1 MKNMS
6 FKKDPGKKYDENAR
20 NVAKRKC
27 FIIYLVAAYILY
39 QSYGIIQSKLQNE
52 TTMSWAG
59 VVVGAGILIVGSLAV
74 AVIATLRMGRE
85 LAASEITEEAVKD
98 ENDGYTEEAAA
109 QNEIRDFESDEETA
123 AANNPENNEED
134 TDQKPQGNEENDP
147 KNPVNE

>member
-59 VVVGAGILIVGSLAV
+59 AVVGAGILIVGSLAV

-98 ENDGYTEEAAA
+98 EIKYS
-109 QNEIRDFESDEETA
+109 ESNEETA

-134 TDQKPQGNEENDP
+134 TDQKPQDNEENDP

>member
-1 MKNMS
+1 MKHMS

-85 LAASEITEEAVKD
+85 LAASEITEEAVK
-98 ENDGYTEEAAA
+98 
-109 QNEIRDFESDEETA
+109 NEIKNSESDEETV
-123 AANNPENNEED
+123 AANDPENNEED
-134 TDQKPQGNEENDP
+134 TDQNSQGNEENAP

>member
-59 VVVGAGILIVGSLAV
+59 AVVGAGILIVGSLAV

-98 ENDGYTEEAAA
+98 EIKNS
-109 QNEIRDFESDEETA
+109 ESDEETV
-123 AANNPENNEED
+123 AANDPENNEED
-134 TDQKPQGNEENDP
+134 TDQNSQGNEENAP

>member
-1 MKNMS
+1 MS

-59 VVVGAGILIVGSLAV
+59 AVVGAGILIVGSLTV

-85 LAASEITEEAVKD
+85 LAASEITEEAVK
-98 ENDGYTEEAAA
+98 
-109 QNEIRDFESDEETA
+109 NEIKNSESDEKTV
-123 AANNPENNEED
+123 AANDPENNEED
-134 TDQKPQGNEENDP
+134 TDQNSQGNEENAP

>member
-1 MKNMS
+1 MS

-85 LAASEITEEAVKD
+85 LAASEITEEAVK
-98 ENDGYTEEAAA
+98 
-109 QNEIRDFESDEETA
+109 NEIKNSESDEETV

>member
-85 LAASEITEEAVKD
+85 LAASEITEEAVK
-98 ENDGYTEEAAA
+98 
-109 QNEIRDFESDEETA
+109 NEIKNSESDEETV
-123 AANNPENNEED
+123 AANDPENNEED
-134 TDQKPQGNEENDP
+134 TDQNS
-147 KNPVNE
+147 

>member
-59 VVVGAGILIVGSLAV
+59 AVVGAGILIVGSLAV

-85 LAASEITEEAVKD
+85 LAASEITEEAVK
-98 ENDGYTEEAAA
+98 
-109 QNEIRDFESDEETA
+109 NEIKNSESDEETV
-123 AANNPENNEED
+123 AANDPENNEED
-134 TDQKPQGNEENDP
+134 TDQNSQGNEENAP

>member
-1 MKNMS
+1 MYIHLMQTLHMKNMS

-59 VVVGAGILIVGSLAV
+59 AVVGAGILIVGSLAV

-85 LAASEITEEAVKD
+85 LAASEITEEAVK
-98 ENDGYTEEAAA
+98 
-109 QNEIRDFESDEETA
+109 NEIKNSESDEETV
-123 AANNPENNEED
+123 AANDPENNEED
-134 TDQKPQGNEENDP
+134 TDQNSQGNEENAP

>member
-1 MKNMS
+1 MS

-27 FIIYLVAAYILY
+27 FIIYLVVAYILY

-59 VVVGAGILIVGSLAV
+59 AIVGAGILVVGSLAV

-85 LAASEITEEAVKD
+85 LAAREITEETV
-98 ENDGYTEEAAA
+98 EA
-109 QNEIRDFESDEETA
+109 D
-123 AANNPENNEED
+123 NPETNEEDIDQNPQINEED
-134 TDQKPQGNEENDP
+134 TDQNSQSNEGNVVQNPEN
-147 KNPVNE
+147 E

>member
-59 VVVGAGILIVGSLAV
+59 AVVGAGILIVGSLAV

-85 LAASEITEEAVKD
+85 LAASEITEEAVK
-98 ENDGYTEEAAA
+98 
-109 QNEIRDFESDEETA
+109 NEIKNSESDEKTV
-123 AANNPENNEED
+123 AANDPENNEED
-134 TDQKPQGNEENDP
+134 TDQNSQGNEENAP

>member
-1 MKNMS
+1 MS

-59 VVVGAGILIVGSLAV
+59 AVVGAGILIVGSLAV

-85 LAASEITEEAVKD
+85 LAASEITEEAVK
-98 ENDGYTEEAAA
+98 
-109 QNEIRDFESDEETA
+109 NEIKNSESDEETV
-123 AANNPENNEED
+123 AANDSENNEED
-134 TDQKPQGNEENDP
+134 TDPNSQGNEENAP

>member
-1 MKNMS
+1 MS
-6 FKKDPGKKYDENAR
+6 FKKDPEKKYDENAR

-59 VVVGAGILIVGSLAV
+59 AVVGAGILIVGSLAV

-85 LAASEITEEAVKD
+85 LAASEITEEAVK
-98 ENDGYTEEAAA
+98 
-109 QNEIRDFESDEETA
+109 NEIKNSESDEETV
-123 AANNPENNEED
+123 AANDPENNEED
-134 TDQKPQGNEENDP
+134 TDQNSQGNEENAP

>member
-6 FKKDPGKKYDENAR
+6 FKKDPEKKYDENAR

-59 VVVGAGILIVGSLAV
+59 AVVGAGILIVGSLAV

-85 LAASEITEEAVKD
+85 LAASEITEEAVK
-98 ENDGYTEEAAA
+98 
-109 QNEIRDFESDEETA
+109 NEIKNSESDEETV
-123 AANNPENNEED
+123 AANDPENNEED
-134 TDQKPQGNEENDP
+134 TDQNSQGNEENAP

>member
-85 LAASEITEEAVKD
+85 LAASEITEEAVK
-98 ENDGYTEEAAA
+98 
-109 QNEIRDFESDEETA
+109 NEIKNSESDEETV
-123 AANNPENNEED
+123 AANDPENNEED
-134 TDQKPQGNEENDP
+134 TDQNSQGNEENAP
-147 KNPVNE
+147 KNPANE

>member
-1 MKNMS
+1 MS

-27 FIIYLVAAYILY
+27 FIIYLVVAYILY

-59 VVVGAGILIVGSLAV
+59 AIVGAGILVVGSLAV

-85 LAASEITEEAVKD
+85 LAASEITEETV
-98 ENDGYTEEAAA
+98 EA
-109 QNEIRDFESDEETA
+109 D
-123 AANNPENNEED
+123 NPETNEEDIDQNPHINEED
-134 TDQKPQGNEENDP
+134 TDQNSQSNEGNVVQNPEN
-147 KNPVNE
+147 E

>member
-1 MKNMS
+1 MS

-27 FIIYLVAAYILY
+27 FIIYLVVAYILY

-59 VVVGAGILIVGSLAV
+59 AIVGAGILVVGSLAV

-85 LAASEITEEAVKD
+85 LAASEITEETV
-98 ENDGYTEEAAA
+98 EA
-109 QNEIRDFESDEETA
+109 D
-123 AANNPENNEED
+123 NPETNEEDIDQNPQINEED
-134 TDQKPQGNEENDP
+134 TDQKSQSGEGNVVQDPEN
-147 KNPVNE
+147 E

>member
-27 FIIYLVAAYILY
+27 FIIYLVVAYILY

-59 VVVGAGILIVGSLAV
+59 AIVGAGILVVGSLAV

-85 LAASEITEEAVKD
+85 LAASEITEETV
-98 ENDGYTEEAAA
+98 EA
-109 QNEIRDFESDEETA
+109 D
-123 AANNPENNEED
+123 NPETNEEDIDQNPQINEED
-134 TDQKPQGNEENDP
+134 TDQNSQSNEGNVVQNPEN
-147 KNPVNE
+147 E

>member
-1 MKNMS
+1 MCIR
-6 FKKDPGKKYDENAR
+6 DRKYDENAR

-85 LAASEITEEAVKD
+85 LAASEITEEAVK
-98 ENDGYTEEAAA
+98 
-109 QNEIRDFESDEETA
+109 NEIKNSESDEETV
-123 AANNPENNEED
+123 AANDPENNEED
-134 TDQKPQGNEENDP
+134 TDQNSQGNEENAP

>member
-59 VVVGAGILIVGSLAV
+59 AVVGAGILIVGSLAV

-85 LAASEITEEAVKD
+85 LAASEITEEAVK
-98 ENDGYTEEAAA
+98 
-109 QNEIRDFESDEETA
+109 NEIKNFESNEETA

>member
-1 MKNMS
+1 MS

-85 LAASEITEEAVKD
+85 LAASEITEEAVK
-98 ENDGYTEEAAA
+98 
-109 QNEIRDFESDEETA
+109 NEIKNSESDEETV
-123 AANNPENNEED
+123 AANDPENNEED
-134 TDQKPQGNEENDP
+134 TDQNSQGNEENAP

>member
-27 FIIYLVAAYILY
+27 FIIYLVVAYILY

-59 VVVGAGILIVGSLAV
+59 AIVGAGILVVGSLAV

-85 LAASEITEEAVKD
+85 LAASEITEETV
-98 ENDGYTEEAAA
+98 EA
-109 QNEIRDFESDEETA
+109 D
-123 AANNPENNEED
+123 NPETNEEDIDQNPQINEED
-134 TDQKPQGNEENDP
+134 TDQNSQSNEGNVVQNLEN
-147 KNPVNE
+147 E

>member
-1 MKNMS
+1 MQNMS

-85 LAASEITEEAVKD
+85 LAASEITEEAVK
-98 ENDGYTEEAAA
+98 
-109 QNEIRDFESDEETA
+109 NEIKNSESDEEA
-123 AANNPENNEED
+123 VAANDPENNEED
-134 TDQKPQGNEENDP
+134 TDQNSQGNEENAP

>member
-6 FKKDPGKKYDENAR
+6 FIKDPGKKYDENAR

-85 LAASEITEEAVKD
+85 LAASEITEEAVK
-98 ENDGYTEEAAA
+98 
-109 QNEIRDFESDEETA
+109 NEIKNSESDEETV
-123 AANNPENNEED
+123 AANDPENNEED
-134 TDQKPQGNEENDP
+134 TDQNSQGNEENAP

>member
-1 MKNMS
+1 MS

-27 FIIYLVAAYILY
+27 FIIYLVVAYILY

-59 VVVGAGILIVGSLAV
+59 AIVGAGILVVGSLAV

-85 LAASEITEEAVKD
+85 LAASEITEEAV
-98 ENDGYTEEAAA
+98 EA
-109 QNEIRDFESDEETA
+109 D
-123 AANNPENNEED
+123 NPENNEED
-134 TDQKPQGNEENDP
+134 TDQNPQSNEEDASQSPEN
-147 KNPVNE
+147 K

>member
-1 MKNMS
+1 MS
-6 FKKDPGKKYDENAR
+6 FIKDPGKKYDENAR

-85 LAASEITEEAVKD
+85 LAASEITEEAVK
-98 ENDGYTEEAAA
+98 
-109 QNEIRDFESDEETA
+109 NEIKNSESDEETV
-123 AANNPENNEED
+123 AANDPENNEED
-134 TDQKPQGNEENDP
+134 TDQNSQGNEENAP

>member
-27 FIIYLVAAYILY
+27 FIIYLVVAYILY

-59 VVVGAGILIVGSLAV
+59 AIVGAGILVVGSLAV

-85 LAASEITEEAVKD
+85 LAASEITEETV
-98 ENDGYTEEAAA
+98 EA
-109 QNEIRDFESDEETA
+109 D
-123 AANNPENNEED
+123 NPETNEEDIDQNPQINEED
-134 TDQKPQGNEENDP
+134 TDQNSQSNEGNVVQ
-147 KNPVNE
+147 NP

>member
-85 LAASEITEEAVKD
+85 LAASEITEEAVKK
-98 ENDGYTEEAAA
+98 
-109 QNEIRDFESDEETA
+109 EIKNSESDEETV
-123 AANNPENNEED
+123 AANDPENNEED
-134 TDQKPQGNEENDP
+134 TDQNSQGNEENAP

>member
-1 MKNMS
+1 MS

-27 FIIYLVAAYILY
+27 FIIYLVVAYILY

-59 VVVGAGILIVGSLAV
+59 AIVGAGILVVGSLAV

-85 LAASEITEEAVKD
+85 LAASEITEETV
-98 ENDGYTEEAAA
+98 EA
-109 QNEIRDFESDEETA
+109 D
-123 AANNPENNEED
+123 NPETNEEDIDQNPQINEED
-134 TDQKPQGNEENDP
+134 TEQNSQSNEGNVVQNPEN
-147 KNPVNE
+147 E

>member
-85 LAASEITEEAVKD
+85 LAASEITEEAVK
-98 ENDGYTEEAAA
+98 
-109 QNEIRDFESDEETA
+109 NEIKNSESDEETVV
-123 AANNPENNEED
+123 ANDPENNEED
-134 TDQKPQGNEENDP
+134 TDQNSQGNEENAP

>member
-1 MKNMS
+1 MS

-27 FIIYLVAAYILY
+27 FIIYLVVAYILY

-59 VVVGAGILIVGSLAV
+59 AIVGAGILVVGSLAV

-85 LAASEITEEAVKD
+85 LAASEITEETV
-98 ENDGYTEEAAA
+98 EA
-109 QNEIRDFESDEETA
+109 D
-123 AANNPENNEED
+123 NPENNEED
-134 TDQKPQGNEENDP
+134 TNLNPQSNEEDALRNS
-147 KNPVNE
+147 VNE

>member
-1 MKNMS
+1 MS

-59 VVVGAGILIVGSLAV
+59 AVVGAGILIVGSLAV

-85 LAASEITEEAVKD
+85 LAASEITEEAVK
-98 ENDGYTEEAAA
+98 
-109 QNEIRDFESDEETA
+109 NEIKNSESDEETV
-123 AANNPENNEED
+123 AANDPENNEED
-134 TDQKPQGNEENDP
+134 TDQNSQGNEENVP

>member
-1 MKNMS
+1 MS

-27 FIIYLVAAYILY
+27 FIIYLVVAYILY

-59 VVVGAGILIVGSLAV
+59 AIVGAGILVVGSLAV

-85 LAASEITEEAVKD
+85 LAASEITEETV
-98 ENDGYTEEAAA
+98 EA
-109 QNEIRDFESDEETA
+109 D
-123 AANNPENNEED
+123 NPENNEED
-134 TDQKPQGNEENDP
+134 IDQNPQSNEKDASQNSEN
-147 KNPVNE
+147 E

>member
-27 FIIYLVAAYILY
+27 FIIYLVVAYILY

-59 VVVGAGILIVGSLAV
+59 AIVGAGILVVGSLAV

-85 LAASEITEEAVKD
+85 LAASEITEETV
-98 ENDGYTEEAAA
+98 EA
-109 QNEIRDFESDEETA
+109 D
-123 AANNPENNEED
+123 NPETNEED
-134 TDQKPQGNEENDP
+134 TDQNSQSNEGNVVQNPEN
-147 KNPVNE
+147 E

>member
-27 FIIYLVAAYILY
+27 FIIYLVVAYILY
-39 QSYGIIQSKLQNE
+39 QSYGIIQSKLHNE

-59 VVVGAGILIVGSLAV
+59 AIVGAGILVVGSLAV

-85 LAASEITEEAVKD
+85 LAASEITEETV
-98 ENDGYTEEAAA
+98 EA
-109 QNEIRDFESDEETA
+109 D
-123 AANNPENNEED
+123 NPETNEEDIDQNPQINEED
-134 TDQKPQGNEENDP
+134 TDQNSQSNEGNVVQNPEN
-147 KNPVNE
+147 E

>member
-85 LAASEITEEAVKD
+85 LAASEIPEEAVK
-98 ENDGYTEEAAA
+98 
-109 QNEIRDFESDEETA
+109 NEIKNSESDEETV
-123 AANNPENNEED
+123 AANDPENNEED
-134 TDQKPQGNEENDP
+134 TDQNSQGKEENAP

>member
-1 MKNMS
+1 MS

-85 LAASEITEEAVKD
+85 LAASEITEEAAK
-98 ENDGYTEEAAA
+98 
-109 QNEIRDFESDEETA
+109 NEIKNSESDEETV
-123 AANNPENNEED
+123 AANDPENNEED
-134 TDQKPQGNEENDP
+134 TDQNSQGNEENAP

>member
-6 FKKDPGKKYDENAR
+6 FKKDPEKKYDENAR

-85 LAASEITEEAVKD
+85 LAASEVTEEAVK
-98 ENDGYTEEAAA
+98 
-109 QNEIRDFESDEETA
+109 NEIKNSESDEETV
-123 AANNPENNEED
+123 AANDPENNEED
-134 TDQKPQGNEENDP
+134 TDQNSQGNEENAP

>member
-1 MKNMS
+1 MS

-27 FIIYLVAAYILY
+27 FIIYLVVAYILY

-59 VVVGAGILIVGSLAV
+59 AIVGAGILVVGSLAV

-85 LAASEITEEAVKD
+85 LAASEITEETV
-98 ENDGYTEEAAA
+98 EA
-109 QNEIRDFESDEETA
+109 D
-123 AANNPENNEED
+123 NPETNEEDIDQNPQINEED
-134 TDQKPQGNEENDP
+134 TDQNSQSNEGNVAVSYTHLTLPTNQ
-147 KNPVNE
+147 